1 MLDEIINT
9 TLIEQTL
16 QDKDATQLELELTYR
31 LRDALDEIDRLCQ
44 DVCQLEAQ
52 AVVQRGG
59 YPNGPD
65 T

>member
-9 TLIEQTL
+9 TLIEQIL
-16 QDKDATQLELELTYR
+16 IDKDATELDLELAYR

-52 AVVQRGG
+52 AIVQRGG
-59 YPNGPD
+59 YPDGSD